1 MERPAPRK
9 PSEDDV
15 RVCLIGATHPC
26 HNPRLVREADALAE
40 RGHQVRV
47 VAVQAVPELVGDDEK
62 LVASRRWRLQV
73 ASILRSPWPNR
84 LRAIPNR
91 LRRGAAAKEFQRS
104 GECESAE
111 HALCEAAPQLLRLAW
126 SEPADWF
133 IAHTQTV
140 LGVAAKAA
148 RRHSARL
155 GFDCEDLLGETGQAA
170 PEMAQAVERAYLPS
184 CDYITVTSRAMQAR
198 LQQQYSIAPPTVLY
212 NVFPLASAATLLPP
226 QQRPHNPVL
235 RLHWSGQ
242 TAGPGKGLEEAV
254 EAASLAGGGV
264 EICLR
269 GNPAAGF
276 GEGLSRLARER
287 GVPLKFLPHV
297 HHDDLLATMGEFDV
311 GLALERASDS
321 NYSLTV
327 TNKVFSYMLA
337 GLAIAFTDTPGQREV
352 FEQAPGAAFIYPCGR
367 PELLAARLRQ
377 WRDDRLALRAAQCA
391 SWQAARALFCWER
404 EKPRY
409 LQLIEAPVAPQAHT

>member
-1 MERPAPRK
+1 M
-9 PSEDDV
+9 

-40 RGHQVRV
+40 RGHEVRV
-47 VAVQAVPELVGDDEK
+47 VAVQAVPELVADDEK
-62 LVASRRWRLQV
+62 LVASRHWRLQV

-104 GECESAE
+104 GKCDAAE
-111 HALCEAAPQLLRLAW
+111 HALCEAAPQLLRLALT
-126 SEPADWF
+126 EPADWF

-148 RRHSARL
+148 RHYGSHL
-155 GFDCEDLLGETGQAA
+155 GFDCEDLLGENGQAA
-170 PEMAQAVERAYLPS
+170 PEMAQAVERAYLPA

-212 NVFPLASAATLLPP
+212 NVFPLALAAKLLPP
-226 QQRPHNPVL
+226 QQRPHSPAL
-235 RLHWSGQ
+235 RLHWIGQ

-254 EAASLAGGGV
+254 EAASLAEGGV
-264 EICLR
+264 EIYLR

-276 GEGLSRLARER
+276 GVKLSSLAQER
-287 GVPLKFLPHV
+287 GVPIKFLPHV
-297 HHDDLLATMGEFDV
+297 HHDDVLATMGEFDI
-311 GLALERASDS
+311 GLGLERTSDS

-337 GLAIAFTDTPGQREV
+337 GLAIALTDTPGQREV
-352 FEQAPGAAFIYPCGR
+352 FEQAPTAAFIYPCGR

-391 SWQAARALFCWER
+391 SWQAARARFSWER

-409 LQLIEAPVAPQAHT
+409 LQLLETPMAREAHT